1 MRAIVRTTQA
11 EQDTDDI
18 LARLAARNPATAARF
33 AAEVA
38 ARCALL
44 AGQPNMG
51 RSRDD
56 LSPGLRSVVIDR
68 HVLFYRFD
76 DDAVTVVRIVHGS
89 RDVDALVRDD

>member
-1 MRAIVRTTQA
+1 MRAIIRTPQA

-18 LARLAARNPATAARF
+18 LDRLSARNPATAARF

-51 RSRDD
+51 RPRDD

-68 HVLFYRFD
+68 HILFYRAT
-76 DDAVTVVRIVHGS
+76 DDAVTVVRILHGS
-89 RDVDALVRDD
+89 QDIAAQVWDD